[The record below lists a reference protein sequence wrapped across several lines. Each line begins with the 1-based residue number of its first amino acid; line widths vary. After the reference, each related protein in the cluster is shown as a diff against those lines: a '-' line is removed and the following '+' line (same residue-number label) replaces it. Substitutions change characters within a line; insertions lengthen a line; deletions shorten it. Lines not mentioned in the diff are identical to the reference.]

1 MRTRSGNESRE
12 RDALLTQSPP
22 PPQGRPRL
30 SAGGRALGSGR
41 GGLRAQGAPVARGCP
56 TRSLRHGTALR
67 ARGPGCLC
75 GRCSASCMF
84 TGGDTRFK
92 NSSHIFS
99 HRHSKIGS
107 TTAASL
113 FDELF
118 CSDEFSV
125 SLSISFQLKLC

>member
-1 MRTRSGNESRE
+1 
-12 RDALLTQSPP
+12 
-22 PPQGRPRL
+22 
-30 SAGGRALGSGR
+30 
-41 GGLRAQGAPVARGCP
+41 
-56 TRSLRHGTALR
+56 
-67 ARGPGCLC
+67 
-75 GRCSASCMF
+75 MF

-125 SLSISFQLKLC
+125 SLSISFQLKLSVLTENHALPESQLKRVVCSPTLTRVTLMSAQISRLGPAYKVTISPSKNLQFSM